1 MTQEPKIVIV
11 ASSQSRRHDLS
22 KTLGVMGR
30 EVAGQAGDATGAR
43 LIIQGVQTN
52 LVILDHDPPDLEG
65 PQAAR
70 AILGNRRF
78 PVLLLHR
85 EEGQVSNLVRAA
97 LKAGVTG
104 ICYWKDGVQALETG
118 IAYTMEWFHERQDT
132 MEMSAAARLVVEAG
146 RDIVIKRERLNRSQ
160 ALTQLRRESRRR
172 NLNLIDYAFQVT
184 FGNGRPGF
192 PELAERLKTG

>member
-1 MTQEPKIVIV
+1 MTQEPKIIIV
-11 ASSQSRRHDLS
+11 ASSQRRRHDLG
-22 KTLGVMGR
+22 KALGAMGR
-30 EVAGQAGDATGAR
+30 RVAGQAGDATGAR
-43 LIIQGVQTN
+43 LIIQGVQAN
-52 LVILDHDPPDLEG
+52 LVILDHDPPGLEG
-65 PQAAR
+65 PRAAR
-70 AILGNRRF
+70 AILGNKRF

-85 EEGQVSNLVRAA
+85 EDGRVSGLVRAA

-104 ICYWKDGVQALETG
+104 VCYWENGVQALETG

-132 MEMSAAARLVVEAG
+132 MEMSAAAKIVVEAG
-146 RDIVIKRERLNRSQ
+146 RDIVVKRERLNRSQ

-192 PELAERLKTG
+192 PELEERLKTG